1 MRPWKSVSGV
11 FGLKRS
17 RKRRWPL
24 LRETALLKSCFIFG
38 LTRTVYMVDE
48 VSISLSAIAGPAFKL
63 VQERLP

>member
-24 LRETALLKSCFIFG
+24 LRETALLKSRF
-38 LTRTVYMVDE
+38 DE
-48 VSISLSAIAGPAFKL
+48 ISISKVAAAGQDFKR